1 MSFVT
6 NIQIHSTYYMQYDF
20 NNFAYVLSF
29 IYSPTYHSRATECL
43 IRIRETDYVVF
54 VLISIDV

>member
-43 IRIRETDYVVF
+43 QIIIGKNYVVF
-54 VLISIDV
+54 VLI